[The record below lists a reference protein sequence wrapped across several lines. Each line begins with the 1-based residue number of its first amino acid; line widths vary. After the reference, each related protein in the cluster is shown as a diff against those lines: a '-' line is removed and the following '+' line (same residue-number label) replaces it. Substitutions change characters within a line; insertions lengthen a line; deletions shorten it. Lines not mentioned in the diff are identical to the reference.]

1 MTFDYRHFNIN
12 QCHLFG
18 NLMFAVKKRRLR
30 FFVTVAPTTNG
41 FLYDAEIYIIL
52 QLIITTRNMD
62 SALSWMTTHLFYA
75 RNNILLSS
83 IYPLN
88 ILAITCDDHIYQV

>member
-1 MTFDYRHFNIN
+1 MPPIWECDVCSKKEMTQIF
-12 QCHLFG
+12 L
-18 NLMFAVKKRRLR
+18 
-30 FFVTVAPTTNG
+30 VTVTPTTNG
-41 FLYDAEIYIIL
+41 FLYDAEIYIML
-52 QLIITTRNMD
+52 QLITTTRNMD